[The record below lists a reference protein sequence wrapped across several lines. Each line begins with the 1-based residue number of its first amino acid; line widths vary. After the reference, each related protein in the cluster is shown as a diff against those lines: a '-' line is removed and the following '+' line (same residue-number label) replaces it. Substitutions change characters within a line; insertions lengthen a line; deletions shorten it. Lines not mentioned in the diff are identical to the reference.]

1 MGADQ
6 PGLEEKARQYDAHG
20 RALAGKLP
28 SPTDTV
34 VRREPGVIELGRAF
48 NLLNEALEQYKLAV
62 EVCLT
67 ARQKLENTEMK
78 DKLNKVA

>member
-48 NLLNEALEQYKLAV
+48 NLLNEALELDENGKLPSPTDTV
-62 EVCLT
+62 VRREP
-67 ARQKLENTEMK
+67 
-78 DKLNKVA
+78 